1 MSAQAELVSVS
12 TLCESSSWQVL
23 AASTITA
30 MAVVGSEA
38 AKSTAIGS
46 QVFTKIY
53 PWVYEGSDRLK
64 FDD

>member
-1 MSAQAELVSVS
+1 M
-12 TLCESSSWQVL
+12 L

-30 MAVVGSEA
+30 MAVVGPEA